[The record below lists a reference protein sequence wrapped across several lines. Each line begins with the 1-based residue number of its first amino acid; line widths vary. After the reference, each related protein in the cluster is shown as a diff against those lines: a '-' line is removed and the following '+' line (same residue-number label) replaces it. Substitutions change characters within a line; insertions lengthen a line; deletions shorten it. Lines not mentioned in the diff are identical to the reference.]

1 MQLSRICNSDTTR
14 IQEKT
19 GDVKAQ
25 SFPALLCPPILQ
37 QKICPD
43 TTNTDAKDDFMTDA
57 ILDAVL
63 DTLKTLPFLYVVY
76 LLILF
81 LQSRVNIGLI
91 VGKSERKYGPILGAI
106 LGSIPQCGFSAAC
119 AELYGAG
126 VIGAGTLISVFLAT
140 SDEAVPVLL
149 SHPGQFPQVVLLL
162 GCKLVIAILFGYLL
176 THTVFRREAAAM
188 LQQDL
193 YDEEEYAAQ
202 EYEKYLAE
210 QNRQDNETPSVSNGT
225 ENTDSSEATS
235 APSISCGC
243 GRCSSNLF
251 VSSLYHTLRTGVFIG
266 ITMILINLLLFWL
279 GEDSLATLLL
289 SGSILQPFITALI
302 GLIPGCAISV
312 MLVELFLSG
321 SITFGAAVAGLSTGA
336 GFGYLI
342 LFGRCSNKKKSLQIV
357 VCTYLCAVISG
368 VLIQLFM

>member
-1 MQLSRICNSDTTR
+1 
-14 IQEKT
+14 
-19 GDVKAQ
+19 
-25 SFPALLCPPILQ
+25 
-37 QKICPD
+37 
-43 TTNTDAKDDFMTDA
+43 MTDA

-76 LLILF
+76 FLILF

-202 EYEKYLAE
+202 EYEKYLALCA
-210 QNRQDNETPSVSNGT
+210 QKNLYSNT
-225 ENTDSSEATS
+225 EPPAGGE
-235 APSISCGC
+235 
-243 GRCSSNLF
+243 R
-251 VSSLYHTLRTGVFIG
+251 
-266 ITMILINLLLFWL
+266 IL
-279 GEDSLATLLL
+279 T
-289 SGSILQPFITALI
+289 
-302 GLIPGCAISV
+302 
-312 MLVELFLSG
+312 
-321 SITFGAAVAGLSTGA
+321 LSTCTDDSDD
-336 GFGYLI
+336 YK
-342 LFGRCSNKKKSLQIV
+342 RYVLQAKYIGEV
-357 VCTYLCAVISG
+357 DTIE
-368 VLIQLFM
+368 